1 MPVSTASTSTG
12 PDAAALE
19 AVDAEV
25 ALDVACPPDGAEL
38 PAADAVLA
46 EAGDAPK
53 ILFMIEPKMLIGSSS
68 S

>member
-1 MPVSTASTSTG
+1 
-12 PDAAALE
+12 
-19 AVDAEV
+19 V